1 VDNFLSI
8 TNATF
13 FAKTLKVFCDII
25 SKMQNAPN
33 ITQLLQDWSNG
44 KSDVLEKLMPL
55 VYDEL
60 RRQAARFLKKERD
73 GHTLQ
78 TTALIH
84 EAYLKLIGQKEVEWQ
99 NRNHFFAI
107 ASVAMRRILVDYA
120 KERQR
125 EKRGGSA
132 ENLPLDEVFQISTNG
147 KSIDLIALDEALNRL
162 TKLSERQARVVEL
175 RYFSGLSNDE
185 TAEVLGVSNAT
196 IRNDWNI
203 AKSWLKLQLT
213 K

>member
-1 VDNFLSI
+1 
-8 TNATF
+8 
-13 FAKTLKVFCDII
+13 
-25 SKMQNAPN
+25 MQNAPN
-33 ITQLLQDWSNG
+33 ITELLQEWSNG
-44 KSDVLEKLMPL
+44 KAEVLEKLMPL

-60 RRQAARFLKKERD
+60 RRQASQFLSKERQ

-78 TTALIH
+78 ATALIH
-84 EAYLKLIGQKEVEWQ
+84 EAYLKLIEQREVEWQ

-107 ASVAMRRILVDYA
+107 ASTAMRRILVDYA
-120 KERQR
+120 RERHR

-132 ENLPLDEVFQISTNG
+132 ENLAIDDALQISSSE

-162 TKLSERQARVVEL
+162 AKLSARQARVVEL

-203 AKSWLKLQLT
+203 ARAWIKQEISK
-213 K
+213 